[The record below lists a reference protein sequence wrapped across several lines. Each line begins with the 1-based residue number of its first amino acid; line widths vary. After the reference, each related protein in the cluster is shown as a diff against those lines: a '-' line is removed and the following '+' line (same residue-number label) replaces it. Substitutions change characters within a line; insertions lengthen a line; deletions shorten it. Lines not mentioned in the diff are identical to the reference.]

1 MWINGPQPDFF
12 SVELGGI
19 LRRGNK
25 LDEYRHSELRDSGST
40 QVFDGFDLNRVARTI
55 QGTSDLNLFPYVFS
69 KLLVITVVIEEVV
82 LLPRPIVDYERRL
95 PISRVF
101 TSGNFTSERLF
112 LRLNLLVLA
121 LWNFGFGKFAS
132 SGDS

>member
-1 MWINGPQPDFF
+1 MALSPISFF
-12 SVELGGI
+12 VEPGGI

-25 LDEYRHSELRDSGST
+25 RDEYRHFRITAAYSGST
-40 QVFDGFDLNRVARTI
+40 QVLDRFDLNRVARTI
-55 QGTSDLNLFPYVFS
+55 QGTGDLNLFPYVFS

-101 TSGNFTSERLF
+101 TSGDFTSERLF

-121 LWNFGFGKFAS
+121 LWNFGSGKFAS